1 MVWLPVSVIFNVRT
15 DVDECNCTCGLCE
28 HRKRVCTEC
37 WLWGIDPLPHPGI
50 EPVSVLRLASMSTE
64 LRVPPVELFTLL
76 HGTACLALHTPSQ
89 YHKSRSPSTFRVPS
103 AYYFTHIHSNTCLAL
118 HPPSQFL
125 LPSSSPTFTVPPVYV
140 FAHFHNTTCLA
151 HDQNLQSTT
160 CLHTSSP
167 TFTVPPD

>member
-64 LRVPPVELFTLL
+64 LRVTPVQLFTLL
-76 HGTACLALHTPSQ
+76 YSTACLALHPPSQ
-89 YHKSRSPSTFRVPS
+89 YHKSRSPSTFRVPPV
-103 AYYFTHIHSNTCLAL
+103 YYFTHIHSNTCLAL

-125 LPSSSPTFTVPPVYV
+125 LPSSSPTFTVPPV
-140 FAHFHNTTCLA
+140 
-151 HDQNLQSTT
+151 
-160 CLHTSSP
+160 
-167 TFTVPPD
+167 